1 MSVFFFKISIQ
12 QFIIHYQSVIEFTQ
26 YLYSCISLGLVFAS
40 SMENTKHEV
49 KHFNQISFSA
59 QGPP

>member
-49 KHFNQISFSA
+49 KGFN
-59 QGPP
+59 PT